1 MCLMLKLLQLQP
13 EKEIIVEFIKNEDYK
28 YVRILGG
35 KPIPTEA
42 SPCVQSSA
50 QVISVEDPLQQR
62 EEPRSMSDISAGI
75 TPSLWQRGRTL
86 QSKHSCLFC
95 KGFGAPL

>member
-35 KPIPTEA
+35 KSIPTEA
-42 SPCVQSSA
+42 SPCVQNTA
-50 QVISVEDPLQQR
+50 IVIS
-62 EEPRSMSDISAGI
+62 M
-75 TPSLWQRGRTL
+75 
-86 QSKHSCLFC
+86 
-95 KGFGAPL
+95 